1 LKDGRN
7 LEQKFST
14 SPAFLTNWG
23 KNLIWKL
30 KVEIILK

>member
-1 LKDGRN
+1 LG
-7 LEQKFST
+7 T